1 MRETSRQSIVG
12 KVISDKMDKTVVVQV
27 ESLKQH
33 PKYKKF
39 MRTRKNYKAHDGAN
53 ECSLGDIVK
62 CDETRPLSRDKRW
75 RVVEILKKR
84 FVSTLEVEDPDEMV
98 MKKQK
103 PAETAGEE
111 TAAEVEQTSDE
122 E

>member
-39 MRTRKNYKAHDGAN
+39 MRTRKNYKAHDEAN

-111 TAAEVEQTSDE
+111 AAAEAEQTSDE